1 MITKFRN
8 AIAALA
14 LTMSGGLS
22 MAATTT
28 YDFGNLLSGHFQP
41 VNTFASLSVTTEDN
55 QSFAFEFKSYDLD
68 SIFNNGAFIT
78 KLTLNN
84 TTATADKPTISEV
97 SGDAT
102 VNVANGSGPDGSN
115 VWDFAFKY
123 DTSNS
128 AESRLN
134 GNETVTWKASFAGAI
149 LFGTPAFA
157 VHVQGLDKI
166 LTDSAGSAWYT
177 SVTPIPEPE
186 TYAMM
191 LAGLG
196 LMMTVVR
203 RRRTKI

>member
-14 LTMSGGLS
+14 LTMTGGLS

-28 YDFGNLLSGHFQP
+28 YDFGNLLSGNFQP
-41 VNTFASLSVTTEDN
+41 SKTFASLSVTTEDN
-55 QSFAFEFKSYDLD
+55 QNFAFEFKSYDLD
-68 SIFNNGAFIT
+68 SIFNNDAFIT

-84 TTATADKPTISEV
+84 TTATTANPVISDV
-97 SGDAT
+97 LGDAT
-102 VNVANGSGPDGSN
+102 VKVANGGGPTGTDT
-115 VWDFAFKY
+115 WDFLFKY
-123 DTSNS
+123 GTSNN
-128 AESRLN
+128 EVSRLN

-149 LFGTPAFA
+149 QFGVPAFA
-157 VHVQGLDKI
+157 VHVQGLDAAV
-166 LTDSAGSAWYT
+166 DSDGSAWYT

-203 RRRTKI
+203 RRRTTI

>member
-41 VNTFASLSVTTEDN
+41 SNTFASLSVTTEDN
-55 QSFAFEFKSYDLD
+55 QNFAFEFKSYDLN
-68 SIFNNGAFIT
+68 SIFNDGAFIT

-84 TTATADKPTISEV
+84 TTSTTDNPVISDV
-97 SGDAT
+97 LGDAT
-102 VNVANGSGPDGSN
+102 VKVGNGGGPGGTDT
-115 VWDFAFKY
+115 WDFLFKY
-123 DTSNS
+123 GTSNTE
-128 AESRLN
+128 ASRLN

-149 LFGTPAFA
+149 QFGTPAFA
-157 VHVQGLDKI
+157 VHVQGLDKVN
-166 LTDSAGSAWYT
+166 TDSDGSAWYT